1 MGRFEFNS
9 KTQRARR
16 MLGIVVGRPL
26 VGPQVVSLEITHHC
40 NLRCVFCE
48 SHGSMQ
54 ALPITARRTYE
65 GERRS
70 MDLETIEKLAAD
82 LARLGTDMVELSG
95 KGDPIAHPQLTQIVR
110 ILKGAGLGCALVT
123 NGTLAKPDLAPTLV
137 ERRLDRLNVSLNA
150 GCREVYSKVNG
161 KDLWDRAVS
170 FLTDVLDRRKAAGGG
185 PPWVRVSHVLCKSN
199 MADIENMVRFCSD
212 LRVDEV
218 VWYIMSELPETGHLL
233 LDDRDASEI
242 LDQIPRWS
250 RMFEEAGVA
259 HDLDKLARELPHR
272 SSSGEMQENPL
283 QRRLPCYEGWMFCVI
298 QPDGVVLPC
307 CYCEEEKLGN
317 IFDSGFEAIWFGHLY
332 REYRRR
338 SIEMPKTGRWI
349 CSECFTTCNRATENQ
364 RIHNR
369 VHPFRRVSVEA
380 PRSAAPVKS

>member
-9 KTQRARR
+9 RAQRARR
-16 MLGIVVGRPL
+16 MLGIVMGRPM
-26 VGPQVVSLEITHHC
+26 VGPQVVSLEVTHHC
-40 NLRCVFCE
+40 NLRCAFCE
-48 SHGSMQ
+48 SHGSLQ

-65 GERRS
+65 GDRRT

-95 KGDPIAHPQLTQIVR
+95 KGDPIAHPQLAQIVR
-110 ILKGAGLGCALVT
+110 ILKDAGLGCALVT
-123 NGTLAKPDLAPTLV
+123 NATLAKPDLAPTLV

-150 GCREVYSKVNG
+150 GCREVYHRVNG
-161 KDLWDRAVS
+161 KDLWDRATA
-170 FLTDVLDRRKAAGGG
+170 FLVDVLDRRRAGGG
-185 PPWVRVSHVLCKSN
+185 DRPWVRVSHVICKDN
-199 MADIENMVRFCSD
+199 VADIGNMVRTCCD

-233 LDDRDASEI
+233 LDDEDAAAI
-242 LDQIPRWS
+242 QDGIPAWS
-250 RMFEEAGVA
+250 AMFAQARIA
-259 HDLDKLARELPHR
+259 HDLDKLAAELHHR
-272 SSSGEMQENPL
+272 TRRGEKQENPL

-317 IFDSGFEAIWFGHLY
+317 VFDTGFEAIWLGHLY
-332 REYRRR
+332 REYRRK
-338 SIEMPKTGRWI
+338 SMEMPKTGRWI
-349 CSECFTTCNRATENQ
+349 CAECFTTCNRASQNQ

-369 VHPFRRVSVEA
+369 IRPFGKVT
-380 PRSAAPVKS
+380 AAPAAEREPATS